1 MKRNKLALT
10 IIGRCI
16 PYWCETTIKICKMM
30 LATILKASFMSY
42 KAIQLLSDSIS
53 YSCEPLLAKNFG

>member
-1 MKRNKLALT
+1 
-10 IIGRCI
+10 
-16 PYWCETTIKICKMM
+16 M